1 MRKIRIAEHI
11 SLDGVIRPDTPG
23 QSSPSANA
31 GPQALSLAR
40 STATPTGVLVNTY
53 RRVDAPR

>member
-11 SLDGVIRPDTPG
+11 SLDGVMRPYTPG
-23 QSSPSANA
+23 QRCFPADA
-31 GPQALSLAR
+31 GPQALSPAR